1 METSDKK
8 TRLTVGQNDG
18 LLQGYLGEIVYGG
31 IDGAVTTFAVVAGA
45 VGAGMNS
52 SVIIIL
58 GLANL
63 LADGFAMSVGAFL
76 SAKSEID
83 NYHRHK
89 NIEYL
94 SVERNPKEER
104 AEVTE
109 IYKNKGFSGQLLN
122 QVVDTIT
129 ANKDR
134 WVDVMMKDELE
145 MQKPLKSPFKIG
157 TMTFVAF
164 VSVGIVPLT
173 IYIYDYLSA
182 LPLNLFLIS
191 SILTSIAFLFI
202 GFVKTYITKT
212 SRFKGMLE
220 TFVLGGLAAAV
231 AYFVGD
237 FLEGLIAS

>member
-1 METSDKK
+1 MRRAS
-8 TRLTVGQNDG
+8 G

-89 NIEYL
+89 NNEYL
-94 SVERNPKEER
+94 SVDRKPEEER
-104 AEVTE
+104 AEVE
-109 IYKNKGFSGQLLN
+109 MIYKNKGFTGPLLKE
-122 QVVDTIT
+122 VVDTIT

-145 MQKPLKSPFKIG
+145 MQEPLKSPFKMG
-157 TMTFVAF
+157 TMTFAAF
-164 VSVGIVPLT
+164 VSVGFVPLT
-173 IYIYDYLSA
+173 VYIYDYISVLRA
-182 LPLNLFLIS
+182 NLFLIS
-191 SILTSIAFLFI
+191 GVLTSIAFLFI

-220 TFVLGGLAAAV
+220 TLVLGGLAAAL

-237 FLEGLIAS
+237 ILEGIISI